1 MQKSSITDRHSAII
15 TLRGSWWVKDRNVQR
30 IFEVLDGRKGRTRAV
45 GGIVRDS
52 ILFGPHRGAG
62 GRGTDI
68 DMATELLPNEVMALA
83 RKAGMACYETG
94 IEYGTV
100 TIRNG
105 DIACEVTTLR
115 QDIKTDGRRAVVEFG
130 TDWVLDARRRDF
142 TINALYCDMSGNL
155 FDPLAAFEDLKARRV
170 RFIGDPDQ
178 RLAEDRLRVYRF
190 FRFTAS
196 HGDEIGDHEGLEA
209 CKRFSGELGNLP
221 AERIGAEMEKI
232 FALPKIAATLA
243 MMTKAN
249 VLDLD
254 IGSLKVLASY
264 EDRTGVPTISARLAI
279 LLSQIK
285 IEYLRKSWR
294 LSNSICSEAVSVRE
308 VAQMMIAGEYFQAA
322 YKYGRLAYVALP
334 VAAAIANWAD
344 DEYEKTKDFWDNMD
358 VPSFPV
364 SGNDLLRSGFAQGEK
379 LGRALRHIEAE
390 WVKSGF
396 KLSREQLLEKLQDF
410 LG

>member
-1 MQKSSITDRHSAII
+1 VQKEPMIDRHRAII
-15 TLRGSWWVKDRNVQR
+15 ALRGAWWVKDRNVQR
-30 IFEVLDGRKGRTRAV
+30 IFEVLDGREGRTRAV

-52 ILFGPHRGAG
+52 ILFGSHRGAG

-68 DMATELLPNEVMALA
+68 DMATELLPREVIALA

-130 TDWVLDARRRDF
+130 TDWGLDARRRDF
-142 TINALYCDMSGNL
+142 TINALYCDMKGSL
-155 FDPLAAFEDLKARRV
+155 FDPLSAFEDLKARRV

-196 HGDEIGDHEGLEA
+196 HGDEIGDEEGLAA
-209 CKRFSGELGNLP
+209 CKRFSGDLGNLP

-249 VLDLD
+249 ILDLD
-254 IGSLKVLASY
+254 IGSLKALAAY
-264 EDRTGVPTISARLAI
+264 EDRTGVPTITARLAI
-279 LLSQIK
+279 LLGQIN

-294 LSNSICSEAVSVRE
+294 LSNSICSEAILVRE
-308 VAQMMIAGEYFQAA
+308 VGQMMIAGEHFQAA

-334 VAAAIANWAD
+334 VAAAIANWQD
-344 DEYEKTKDFWDNMD
+344 DEYEKTKDLWDAME
-358 VPSFPV
+358 VPSFPI

-379 LGRALRHIEAE
+379 LGWELRQIEAE
-390 WVKSGF
+390 WIKSGF
-396 KLSREQLLEKLQDF
+396 KLSREQMLEQLKDS

>member
-1 MQKSSITDRHSAII
+1 MQKALLIDRHNAII
-15 TLRGSWWVKDRNVQR
+15 ALRGAWWVKDRNVQR
-30 IFEVLDGRKGRTRAV
+30 IFEVLDGREGRTKAV

-52 ILFGPHRGAG
+52 ILFGSHRGAG
-62 GRGTDI
+62 GGGTDI
-68 DMATELLPNEVMALA
+68 DMATELLPSEVMALA

-100 TIRNG
+100 TVRNG
-105 DIACEVTTLR
+105 DIACEVTSLR
-115 QDIKTDGRRAVVEFG
+115 RDIKTDGRRAVVEFG
-130 TDWVLDARRRDF
+130 TDWGADARRRDF
-142 TINALYCDMSGNL
+142 TMNALYCDMKGNL
-155 FDPLAAFEDLKARRV
+155 FDPLAAFEDLKERRV

-196 HGDEIGDHEGLEA
+196 HGDEIGDEEGLAA
-209 CKRFSGELGNLP
+209 CKKFSGDLGNLP

-249 VLDLD
+249 VIDLD
-254 IGSLKVLASY
+254 IGSLSALASY
-264 EDRTGVPTISARLAI
+264 EDITGVPTISARLAI
-279 LLSQIK
+279 LLGQMK
-285 IEYLRKSWR
+285 IEFLRKSWR
-294 LSNSICSEAVSVRE
+294 LSNSICAEAISVRE
-308 VAQMMIAGEYFQAA
+308 VAQMMIAGEHFQAA

-334 VAAAIANWAD
+334 VAAAIANWSD
-344 DEYEKTKDFWDNMD
+344 DEYEKTKDLWDSMD
-358 VPSFPV
+358 VPSFPI
-364 SGNDLLRSGFAQGEK
+364 SGNDLLSSGFAQGEK
-379 LGRALRHIEAE
+379 LGQALREIEAE

-396 KLSREQLLEKLQDF
+396 KLSRVQMLEKIKVF